1 MDFID
6 TDFYNIPKYKHANDL
21 FELELKKYSI
31 DKKIK
36 YNFTDFYISTI
47 TFIVNL
53 CESINIKIL
62 FDKFLL
68 DEEFVYLKYKDNIR
82 GIKTNIKNNKNN
94 KFTKNSDKRK
104 KLKGFS
110 FSNQITI
117 GYLCSNKE
125 HEHNNPIA
133 IKIFNGGSVNFTG
146 CKNEQELKY
155 IYEKLYNKIKDI
167 NVIFYI
173 EKLNKNIQ
181 YNFFKDLIPIE
192 NIDFRIEMM
201 FGTLKIVNDNDKK
214 NINIDI
220 QKLKDYID
228 KKYKINEIKTVL
240 DNNKQV
246 PLRCYIQLLTT
257 KNNDKDR
264 CPTISIYQTG
274 SINIITINKKK
285 LIETIELFKKIIND
299 VNNETLIITKKTIK
313 LN

>member
-1 MDFID
+1 MDFVD
-6 TDFYNIPKYKHANDL
+6 TDFFNVKKFQSANEL
-21 FELELKKYSI
+21 FNLELKKYSI
-31 DKKIK
+31 DKKIE
-36 YNFTDFYISTI
+36 YDFTDFYISTI

-53 CESINIKIL
+53 CETINIKTL
-62 FDKFLL
+62 FDKFSL
-68 DEEFVYLKYKDNIR
+68 DNEFVYLKYKNDIR
-82 GIKTNIKNNKNN
+82 GIKTNIKNNKS
-94 KFTKNSDKRK
+94 TKNKDKRK

-117 GYLCSNKE
+117 GYLCSNKD
-125 HEHNNPIA
+125 HDHNNPIA

-146 CKNEQELKY
+146 CKNEAELKY
-155 IYEKLYNKIKDI
+155 IYEKLYKKLLNIRVD
-167 NVIFYI
+167 FYI
-173 EKLNKNIQ
+173 EKLNKTVQ
-181 YNFFKDLIPIE
+181 YNFYKNLKPVE

-201 FGTLKIVNDNDKK
+201 FGTLKIVNKNDTK
-214 NINIDI
+214 NININI
-220 QKLKDYID
+220 QCLKDYID
-228 KKYKINEIKTVL
+228 EKYKINEIKTVL

-246 PLRCYIQLLTT
+246 PLRCYLQLLTT

-285 LIETIELFKKIIND
+285 LIQTIDLFRKIIKD